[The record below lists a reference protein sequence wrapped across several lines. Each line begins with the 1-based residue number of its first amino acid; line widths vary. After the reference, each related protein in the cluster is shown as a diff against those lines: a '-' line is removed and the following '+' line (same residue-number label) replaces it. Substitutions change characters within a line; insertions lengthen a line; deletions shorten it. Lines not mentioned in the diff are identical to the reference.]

1 MPIYDATRFDPPAP
15 LAAVHLHNPESG
27 ASLANVPM
35 LIDTGA
41 DVTLISENIVSQ
53 LGLSIEE
60 NEQYELMGFEGN
72 ISVASV
78 VCGKMGFLGRT
89 FRGRFLLIERE
100 WGVIGRDVLNH
111 LVSIF
116 DGPKLNWEDY
126 RNTSSTE

>member
-15 LAAVHLHNPESG
+15 LAVVNLHNPESG

-41 DVTLISENIVSQ
+41 DVTLIPENIVAQ
-53 LGLSIEE
+53 LSLSIEE

-78 VCGKMGFLGRT
+78 VRGEMGFLGRT
-89 FRGRFLLIERE
+89 FRGRFLLIERDPQ
-100 WGVIGRDVLNH
+100 GVD
-111 LVSIF
+111 SA
-116 DGPKLNWEDY
+116 
-126 RNTSSTE
+126 